1 MAGRREAPAIGIDLG
16 TTYSCVAVL
25 RNERVEIIA
34 NEQGNRTTPS
44 FVSFTDTECLIGEG
58 AKNQVAMNPANTIFE
73 SLLLEIANNQFAVC
87 IIWMGVVKHQ
97 HWIDLDAKRLIG
109 RRFGDAR
116 VQGDMKVWPF
126 KIEEGKSGK
135 PVILVTH
142 MDDEKRF
149 TAEEISSMILNKV
162 KEVANA
168 YLNADVKNAVITF
181 PAYFDDLQ
189 RKATKDAATAAGLD
203 VLRLLNEPTAAAIA
217 YGLDEMATIR
227 GETNVL
233 IFDLGGG
240 TFDVSL
246 VTIDQGTFK
255 VKAVGGDTHLGGED
269 FDNQM
274 VKHFVAEFNLK
285 YRKDI
290 SSNPRAL
297 GRLRVACERAKRI
310 LSSTTRTSIDID
322 CLYDGV
328 DFSSN
333 ITRAKFE
340 ELNMDFF
347 NKCMESVQTCLSDA
361 KFEKSMVDKV
371 VLVGGSTRIP
381 KVQNLLQD
389 FFDGK
394 DLCKTI
400 NPDEAVAYGAAVLA
414 ANMTGKGN
422 QIVQDLMLKDVTPL
436 SLGVES
442 HGQLMAV
449 LIPKNTP
456 IPVTKESISSISCE
470 FELSNLPLA
479 PKGVTKVKVSFD
491 IDANGIFQVSAQ
503 ELTTGLANNITITTN
518 NGFFTEEET
527 EKMLQDVDT
536 YNGEHQKFK
545 KNVDTYNSLKSYIS
559 VIRTKM
565 KDANIRKRLSWEDLK
580 HMEDVIEMVMQ
591 WLDANKQAETKVT
604 AEVMKEVKQ
613 VCNSIIGKFI

>member
-1 MAGRREAPAIGIDLG
+1 
-16 TTYSCVAVL
+16 
-25 RNERVEIIA
+25 
-34 NEQGNRTTPS
+34 
-44 FVSFTDTECLIGEG
+44 
-58 AKNQVAMNPANTIFE
+58 
-73 SLLLEIANNQFAVC
+73 
-87 IIWMGVVKHQ
+87 
-97 HWIDLDAKRLIG
+97 
-109 RRFGDAR
+109 
-116 VQGDMKVWPF
+116 MKVWPF

-168 YLNADVKNAVITF
+168 YLNADVKNAVITV

-217 YGLDEMATIR
+217 YGLDEMATFS

-274 VKHFVAEFNLK
+274 VKHFVAEFKLK

-290 SSNPRAL
+290 SRNARAL
-297 GRLRVACERAKRI
+297 GRLRVASERAKRI

-322 CLYDGV
+322 CLYEGV
-328 DFSSN
+328 DFSSS

-381 KVQNLLQD
+381 KVQKMLQD

-394 DLCKTI
+394 DLCKTL

-456 IPVTKESISSISCE
+456 IPVTKESIRQSVVDNQSSFLFKVYQGERRRSIDNILLGE

-479 PKGVTKVKVSFD
+479 PRGLTKVKVSFD
-491 IDANGIFQVSAQ
+491 IDANGIFQVSAE

-518 NGFFTEEET
+518 NGDLTEEEI
-527 EKMLQDVDT
+527 EQMLQDVDT
-536 YNGEHQKFK
+536 NKGEDQKFK
-545 KNVDTYNSLKSYIS
+545 KNVDTYNSLEAYIF

-565 KDANIRKRLSWEDLK
+565 KDANIRKRLSREDLK
-580 HMEDVIEMVMQ
+580 HMEDVVEMVMQ
-591 WLDANKQAETKVT
+591 WLDANKLAEAKVT